1 MDRKFHRIAGADPP
15 RHAFEGVMIVFQIEI
30 REAQRDDVPAIVS
43 LLMDDVLGKDRE
55 DDSDLTPYYTAFD
68 AMADDAN
75 NMIFVACDEVGA
87 VVGTFQLVYMH
98 GLSVHASKR
107 AEIEAVRIHSYFRGR
122 GLGKQMFAWAMD
134 KAKADGC
141 SILQLTTSK
150 TRGDSQRFYDQLGF
164 ESTHI
169 GYKMNL

>member
-1 MDRKFHRIAGADPP
+1 
-15 RHAFEGVMIVFQIEI
+15 MIVFQIEI
-30 REAQRDDVPAIVS
+30 REAQRKDVPAIVS
-43 LLMDDVLGKDRE
+43 MLIDDVIGKDRE
-55 DDSDLTPYYTAFD
+55 NDADLTPYYEAFD
-68 AMADDAN
+68 AISADAN
-75 NMIFVACDEVGA
+75 NSIFVACDEVGA

-98 GLSVHASKR
+98 GLSVMAAKR

-141 SILQLTTSK
+141 AILQLTTSK

-164 ESTHI
+164 EATHI
-169 GYKMNL
+169 GYKMSL

>member
-1 MDRKFHRIAGADPP
+1 M
-15 RHAFEGVMIVFQIEI
+15 FQIDI
-30 REAQRDDVPAIVS
+30 REAQREDVPAIVS
-43 LLMDDVLGKDRE
+43 MLIDDVIGKDRE
-55 DDSDLTPYYTAFD
+55 NDKDLTPYYEAFD
-68 AMADDAN
+68 AIAEDAN

-98 GLSVHASKR
+98 GLSVRAAKR

-122 GLGKQMFAWAMD
+122 GLGKQMFAWAME

-164 ESTHI
+164 DASHV
-169 GYKMNL
+169 GYKMKL